1 MAASVQEQ
9 PVSPAVA
16 SFVYLRSIAI
26 DAAHKLLKRRKRTR
40 GQVEKDYEA
49 GDWKREQDDAAW
61 LRNATLEDYADRAH
75 LDREMRVTIGGTLRR
90 MQARDYYR
98 FRRLQLA
105 SIMEEYA
112 KDADRLVELGSGTG
126 AIIYEL
132 AASMPDKRFLGL
144 DLSQRGI
151 DVARTI
157 ADHYGVT
164 RAEFDRIDLLD
175 AASPGYRHLEGATVF
190 SHYCLEQLPRAT
202 ETIFRNVIAAGAKR
216 YIMVEPTFEL
226 LGKGSLRDLATW
238 SYVLRQDYQRSI
250 VKTAKKLEE
259 EGLLR
264 IVETRRLDFVSS
276 HRHFGTLLVFDRV

>member
-1 MAASVQEQ
+1 MAASLQAQ
-9 PVSPAVA
+9 PVSPLATT
-16 SFVYLRSIAI
+16 FIYLRSIGI
-26 DAAHKLLKRRKRTR
+26 DAAHKLLKRRRRTR

-49 GDWKREQDDAAW
+49 GDWKREQDEAAW
-61 LRNATLEDYADRAH
+61 LKNATLVDYADRAH
-75 LDREMRVTIGGTLRR
+75 LKREMRVTIGGRLRR

-112 KDADRLVELGSGTG
+112 GDAERLVELGSGTG

-132 AASMPDKRFLGL
+132 AASMPDKSFLGL
-144 DLSQRGI
+144 DLSERGI
-151 DVARTI
+151 EVAREI
-157 ADHYGVT
+157 ADHYGVE

-175 AASPGYRHLEGATVF
+175 AASPGYAHLKDATVF

-202 ETIFRNVIAAGAKR
+202 ETIFRNVMAAGARR
-216 YIMVEPTFEL
+216 YIMIEPTFEL

-250 VKTAKKLEE
+250 VKTAQKLEA
-259 EGLLR
+259 EGLIR
-264 IVETRRLDFVSS
+264 IVETRRLGFVSS
-276 HRHFGTLLVFDRV
+276 HRHFGTLLVFDRA